1 MPKLN
6 DFDALATTVLTDPA
20 RRANVERHRQEA
32 VAEIVAY
39 KLAELRKLRS
49 ITQTEL
55 ARTLGVAQPSI
66 SNVEHGGDALISTLR
81 SYVEAL
87 GGRLEVAAVF
97 DGDRVP
103 LDV

>member
-1 MPKLN
+1 MTKLN
-6 DFDALATTVLTDPA
+6 DFDALATSVLTDPE

-39 KLAELRKLRS
+39 KLAEVRKLRS

-66 SNVEHGGDALISTLR
+66 SNLEHTQDSLLSTLR

-87 GGRLEVAAVF
+87 GGRLEITAVF
-97 DGDRVP
+97 DDDRVP